1 MKKNFRFLAMA
12 VVAMAAA
19 VFTGCSSDDDF
30 LAPYEESAIQTRAI
44 SSTNAL
50 IDFDN
55 VPSSVMASDQYGNNL
70 YSATANGK
78 QVTTGYITQIGQTGT
93 YIQFPIN
100 YLEQEWVS
108 GQPWEY
114 ANYKYNEEVFAFIL
128 LDDISICMQ
137 QRRRNIA
144 GRDIAS
150 CH

>member
-114 ANYKYNEEVFAFIL
+114 EFWNGGFA
-128 LDDISICMQ
+128 ISNFHNLTQGDYQNQCSVYWPNGGHSGKI
-137 QRRRNIA
+137 
-144 GRDIAS
+144 
-150 CH
+150 

>member
-78 QVTTGYITQIGQTGT
+78 QQ
-93 YIQFPIN
+93 
-100 YLEQEWVS
+100 
-108 GQPWEY
+108 
-114 ANYKYNEEVFAFIL
+114 
-128 LDDISICMQ
+128 SICPFLLYPNGDWNQ
-137 QRRRNIA
+137 ILSSREFQ
-144 GRDIAS
+144 
-150 CH
+150 H

>member
-55 VPSSVMASDQYGNNL
+55 VPQWRLESNTFFKGI
-70 YSATANGK
+70 SALK
-78 QVTTGYITQIGQTGT
+78 
-93 YIQFPIN
+93 
-100 YLEQEWVS
+100 L
-108 GQPWEY
+108 
-114 ANYKYNEEVFAFIL
+114 
-128 LDDISICMQ
+128 
-137 QRRRNIA
+137 
-144 GRDIAS
+144 
-150 CH
+150 

>member
-1 MKKNFRFLAMA
+1 MKKNLKFLAMA

-50 IDFDN
+50 INFDN

-78 QVTTGYITQIGQTGT
+78 QVTPATS
-93 YIQFPIN
+93 
-100 YLEQEWVS
+100 LKS
-108 GQPWEY
+108 GKPVRTFSSRLTIW
-114 ANYKYNEEVFAFIL
+114 NKN
-128 LDDISICMQ
+128 
-137 QRRRNIA
+137 
-144 GRDIAS
+144 G
-150 CH
+150 

>member
-1 MKKNFRFLAMA
+1 MKKNLKFLAMA

-50 IDFDN
+50 INFDN

-78 QVTTGYITQIGQTGT
+78 QVTTGSS
-93 YIQFPIN
+93 
-100 YLEQEWVS
+100 LKS
-108 GQPWEY
+108 GKPVRTFSSRLTIW
-114 ANYKYNEEVFAFIL
+114 NKN
-128 LDDISICMQ
+128 
-137 QRRRNIA
+137 
-144 GRDIAS
+144 G
-150 CH
+150 

>member
-55 VPSSVMASDQYGNNL
+55 VHSSVMASDQYGNNL

-108 GQPWEY
+108 GQPW
-114 ANYKYNEEVFAFIL
+114 
-128 LDDISICMQ
+128 
-137 QRRRNIA
+137 
-144 GRDIAS
+144 
-150 CH
+150 

>member
-50 IDFDN
+50 INFDN

-70 YSATANGK
+70 SLFIISQWRLESNTFFKGISALK
-78 QVTTGYITQIGQTGT
+78 
-93 YIQFPIN
+93 
-100 YLEQEWVS
+100 L
-108 GQPWEY
+108 
-114 ANYKYNEEVFAFIL
+114 
-128 LDDISICMQ
+128 
-137 QRRRNIA
+137 
-144 GRDIAS
+144 
-150 CH
+150 

>member
-1 MKKNFRFLAMA
+1 MKKNLKFLAMA

-50 IDFDN
+50 INFDN

-93 YIQFPIN
+93 
-100 YLEQEWVS
+100 
-108 GQPWEY
+108 
-114 ANYKYNEEVFAFIL
+114 FA
-128 LDDISICMQ
+128 
-137 QRRRNIA
+137 
-144 GRDIAS
+144 
-150 CH
+150 

>member
-78 QVTTGYITQIGQTGT
+78 QVTTGYIC
-93 YIQFPIN
+93 
-100 YLEQEWVS
+100 
-108 GQPWEY
+108 
-114 ANYKYNEEVFAFIL
+114 L
-128 LDDISICMQ
+128 LYTSDAADSLGNMNFGMVVLPSLISI
-137 QRRRNIA
+137 I
-144 GRDIAS
+144 
-150 CH
+150 

>member
-93 YIQFPIN
+93 YFSSRLTIWN
-100 YLEQEWVS
+100 KN
-108 GQPWEY
+108 G
-114 ANYKYNEEVFAFIL
+114 
-128 LDDISICMQ
+128 
-137 QRRRNIA
+137 
-144 GRDIAS
+144 
-150 CH
+150 

>member
-1 MKKNFRFLAMA
+1 MRNFYKIMAMA

-30 LAPYEESAIQTRAI
+30 LTPYEESAIQTRAI
-44 SSTNAL
+44 SSTNAI

-108 GQPWEY
+108 TALG
-114 ANYKYNEEVFAFIL
+114 I
-128 LDDISICMQ
+128 
-137 QRRRNIA
+137 
-144 GRDIAS
+144 
-150 CH
+150 